1 MYGDPVFY
9 NWMTFTEALGLDKS
23 FECITAPLHGV
34 RGTQRKFSPKFI
46 ETRFRLSSVLLDL
59 QKYILR
65 SAINLYLFGHPRATW
80 VFSKLKGLQ
89 QKFPENFR
97 FSFSTKTSHEIT
109 QRGEWIAKN

>member
-34 RGTQRKFSPKFI
+34 SESFLLNSLK
-46 ETRFRLSSVLLDL
+46 TRFRLSSVLLDL
-59 QKYILR
+59 QKYILS

-109 QRGEWIAKN
+109 QRGE